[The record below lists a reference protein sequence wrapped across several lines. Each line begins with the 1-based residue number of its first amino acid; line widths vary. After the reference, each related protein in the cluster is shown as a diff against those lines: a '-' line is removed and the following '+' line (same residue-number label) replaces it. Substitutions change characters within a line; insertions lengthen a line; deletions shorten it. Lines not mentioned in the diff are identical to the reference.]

1 MNRAQTTVFIP
12 TLNEAK
18 GLEEML
24 PRILKQGCGQVLIS
38 DGNSEDGTQEIA
50 RKHGVELYV
59 QKRPGLRY
67 AFIEAWPLIRGE
79 FVVTLSPDGNCIP
92 EDIPRLL
99 EEMGKGYDMVV
110 ASRYYGGAKS
120 EDDDLITGFGN
131 WFFTRT
137 VNFLFKANYTDAMGI
152 FRAYRTQLF
161 YELGLDSEEGYALP
175 EKIFFTRLG
184 VEPLLSARAA
194 GYRKKIG
201 EIGSNEPKRIGG
213 QRKLKVIRWGAA
225 YYTQFFL
232 EFAKIKA
239 QGEAISHQKEADSE
253 MSQAKDWNAN
263 MPGRQKRDK

>member
-1 MNRAQTTVFIP
+1 
-12 TLNEAK
+12 
-18 GLEEML
+18 
-24 PRILKQGCGQVLIS
+24 
-38 DGNSEDGTQEIA
+38 
-50 RKHGVELYV
+50 
-59 QKRPGLRY
+59 
-67 AFIEAWPLIRGE
+67 
-79 FVVTLSPDGNCIP
+79 
-92 EDIPRLL
+92 
-99 EEMGKGYDMVV
+99 
-110 ASRYYGGAKS
+110 
-120 EDDDLITGFGN
+120 
-131 WFFTRT
+131 
-137 VNFLFKANYTDAMGI
+137 VNLLFKANYTDAMGI

-161 YELGLDSEEGYALP
+161 YELGLDNEEGYALP

-239 QGEAISHQKEADSE
+239 QGEAISRQKEADTE

-263 MPGRQKRDK
+263 MSGRQKRDK

>member
-1 MNRAQTTVFIP
+1 MNRSKATVFIP

-18 GLEEML
+18 GMEQLL

-38 DGNSEDGTQEIA
+38 DGNSRDGTQEIA
-50 RKHGVELYV
+50 KKHGVELYI
-59 QKRPGLRY
+59 QKRAGLRY

-120 EDDDLITGFGN
+120 EDDDIITGFGN

-161 YELGLDSEEGYALP
+161 YELGLDRDEGYALP

-184 VEPLLSARAA
+184 VEPLLSAR
-194 GYRKKIG
+194 GRLSEKDRG
-201 EIGSNEPKRIGG
+201 NQF
-213 QRKLKVIRWGAA
+213 QRAETHRRTAQAPDHPLGHSLLHPVFPRVCQNQGA
-225 YYTQFFL
+225 
-232 EFAKIKA
+232 
-239 QGEAISHQKEADSE
+239 
-253 MSQAKDWNAN
+253 
-263 MPGRQKRDK
+263 RQPPAESKPTWK

>member
-1 MNRAQTTVFIP
+1 MQRSQTTIFIP

-18 GLEEML
+18 GLEQLL

-38 DGNSEDGTQEIA
+38 DGNSIDGTQEIA
-50 RKHGVELYV
+50 RKHGVDLFV
-59 QKRPGLRY
+59 QKRAGLRY
-67 AFIEAWPLIRGE
+67 AYTEAWPLICGQW
-79 FVVTLSPDGNCIP
+79 VVTLSPDGNCIP

-110 ASRYYGGAKS
+110 ASRYYGDARS
-120 EDDDLITGFGN
+120 EDDDIVTGFGN

-161 YELGLDSEEGYALP
+161 YELGLDSDEGYALP

-194 GYRKKIG
+194 AYHKKIG

-213 QRKLKVIRWGAA
+213 QRKLQTIRWGAA

-232 EFAKIKA
+232 EFAKMKLRSA
-239 QGEAISHQKEADSE
+239 HSLEKNPQK
-253 MSQAKDWNAN
+253 N
-263 MPGRQKRDK
+263 